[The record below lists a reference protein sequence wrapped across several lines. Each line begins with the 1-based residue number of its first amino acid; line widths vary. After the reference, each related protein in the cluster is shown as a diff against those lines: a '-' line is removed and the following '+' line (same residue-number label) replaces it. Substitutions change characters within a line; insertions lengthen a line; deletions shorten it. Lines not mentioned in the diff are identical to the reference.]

1 MVFSRL
7 LSARGT
13 YLYSITFK
21 TPDLTPD
28 TVVPQ
33 LRKSAES
40 IRDLLERSGFPVNRT
55 DVCMREKRCML
66 LFELMAE
73 TVPVMRRH
81 IGPPLWSRENSR
93 KFLEKYVRKEV
104 FAGPYIEEGRYVV
117 EVARRFTRAI
127 DLLRSNVILDIA
139 LGKHVRRSMEEGWSV
154 GTGAECWDEEFAV
167 FLSRFLDRASPL
179 ARIKRMAARR

>member
-1 MVFSRL
+1 M
-7 LSARGT
+7 
-13 YLYSITFK
+13 
-21 TPDLTPD
+21 
-28 TVVPQ
+28 
-33 LRKSAES
+33 
-40 IRDLLERSGFPVNRT
+40 
-55 DVCMREKRCML
+55 
-66 LFELMAE
+66 
-73 TVPVMRRH
+73 
-81 IGPPLWSRENSR
+81 
-93 KFLEKYVRKEV
+93 
-104 FAGPYIEEGRYVV
+104 V